1 MKKLILLIVS
11 LLALPFVLADAGYG
25 MMGGMMSGSYGSGM
39 MWYGWLNGLLVTIV
53 LILLVAWLW
62 KQLQKK

>member
-1 MKKLILLIVS
+1 MKKTILFIAS

-25 MMGGMMSGSYGSGM
+25 MGGMMSGSYGNGM

-53 LILLVAWLW
+53 LILLIAWLW
-62 KQLQKK
+62 KQVQKK